1 MVAQLGLGMKVG
13 NVLAKALYDN
23 VSESP
28 DELEFRKGDIVTVLE
43 QNAGGLH
50 GWWLC
55 SLHGRQGIA
64 PGNRLRLL
72 VGPRP
77 GGPGG
82 GPGGGGPDGEGV
94 YQVPPSF
101 APVQD
106 LYQVP
111 LPVSSP
117 QDLYNVP
124 TSFGFSSADLYHVPP
139 AAGKDSIMTSWDPS
153 KGTGPACGI
162 AYGSHKDPE
171 TEAYSIPPPRVGQ
184 ATAIPGHQQLY
195 DFPPTHT
202 TTSEVYDVPPMA
214 MRGPATPSPAA
225 TVITRSP
232 TNDIYNVLPCTG
244 QGESHEVYDVPPLR
258 GSVATHDETYDVP
271 PSFGLRVPPPP
282 ASPQEPRSRPEDLY
296 DVPPSLRQLEIYDIP
311 PSLAKT
317 QRSPSPQEVYDVP
330 RELSR
335 APTQT
340 PPVTFLPA
348 SSAAPDS
355 VVYDIPPQVSRD
367 SESRPF
373 CLDAD
378 AALATLT
385 RLQCPI
391 DEIGDSDALR
401 IALADLCG
409 LAEMVTSR
417 VETGDRMLYA
427 RLSRQ
432 VSRLLE
438 AASVLEKAAKDSEA
452 RMAVSRTLPDEAR
465 QLAII
470 VRANKAI
477 LFRRATLPSGEAVV
491 HKNPVP
497 KPPRLRPD
505 GGAAGCPQQQ
515 HRPSSIQSRPLPS
528 PPRMSPV
535 EGAPSCDEE
544 DCSWLEDYD
553 YVHLQGKEDFEKE
566 QKVLMEKGAPHINK
580 ASNMQEQ
587 LLEIGTD
594 RQPSTMDQVN
604 LPSPDLGGLTPGGAV
619 QLTSSHPQLAAQDRA
634 LLRFYAAQ
642 CQEHAGSLRAA
653 VGAFGTCVR
662 ARGPP
667 RLFVAHGKRVVLA
680 AHRLVFVGDALAR
693 AARRGEVRDAAAR
706 RADVLCGLL
715 HRAVAATKAAALA
728 YPEPGPVQEMVEG
741 VAELAQQAGAFTG
754 LLAQLAAL

>member
-244 QGESHEVYDVPPLR
+244 QGESHE
-258 GSVATHDETYDVP
+258 
-271 PSFGLRVPPPP
+271 
-282 ASPQEPRSRPEDLY
+282 EPRSRPEDLY
-296 DVPPSLRQLEIYDIP
+296 DVPPSLRQLEI
-311 PSLAKT
+311 
-317 QRSPSPQEVYDVP
+317 YDVP